1 MFPTLPLPAIINH
14 LLSQHSWAREKLM
27 AHAGKSVRI
36 DAAPFAITLL
46 VAASG
51 DVEAIPDPGKTD
63 VAFKLSLA
71 QLPLVLADPEQALK
85 SVHLEGD
92 AEFAQT
98 LDILMREV
106 RWDAE
111 EDLSRVI
118 GDVPAYR
125 AMQGVRAFNAW
136 GRDAAQRLAGN
147 SAAFLVD
154 EEPMLVRPR
163 MVEQFADEVAAARD
177 ACARLEKRIALIEA
191 RNQAASG
198 S

>member
-1 MFPTLPLPAIINH
+1 MQPLPAIINH
-14 LLSQHSWAREKLM
+14 LLSQHGWARDKLM
-27 AHAGKSVRI
+27 AHAGKSVRV
-36 DAAPFAITLL
+36 DAMPLAITLL
-46 VAASG
+46 VSASG
-51 DVEAIPDPGKTD
+51 SVEAIPDPGKTD

-71 QLPLVLADPEQALK
+71 QLPLMLTDPERALK
-85 SVHLEGD
+85 SVHLTGD

-98 LDILMREV
+98 LGTLMREL

-111 EDLSRVI
+111 EDLSRLI

-125 AMQGVRAFNAW
+125 AMQGARAFSAW

-154 EEPMLVRPR
+154 EEPMLVRQR

-177 ACARLEKRIALIEA
+177 ACARVEKRIELLEA
-191 RNQAASG
+191 RKKAASG
-198 S
+198 R

>member
-1 MFPTLPLPAIINH
+1 MQPFAAIINH
-14 LLSQHSWAREKLM
+14 LLSQHSWARDQLM

-36 DAAPFAITLL
+36 DAVPLVITLL
-46 VAASG
+46 VTASG
-51 DVEAIPDPGKTD
+51 EVEAIPESGKND

-71 QLPLVLADPEQALK
+71 QLPLMLADPERALK

-98 LDILMREV
+98 LGMLMREV

-125 AMQGVRAFNAW
+125 AMQGARAFNAW

-177 ACARLEKRIALIEA
+177 ACARLEKRIDLIEA
-191 RNQAASG
+191 RNKTATG

>member
-1 MFPTLPLPAIINH
+1 MQPIAAIINH
-14 LLSQHSWAREKLM
+14 LLSQHGWARDKLM
-27 AHAGKSVRI
+27 AHAGKSLRI
-36 DAAPFAITLL
+36 DAIPLVITLL
-46 VAASG
+46 VTASG
-51 DVEAIPDPGKTD
+51 EVEAIPESAKSD

-71 QLPLVLADPEQALK
+71 QLPLMLADPERALK

-98 LDILMREV
+98 LGMLMREL

-111 EDLSRVI
+111 EDLSRAI

-125 AMQGVRAFNAW
+125 AMQGARAFNAW

-154 EEPMLVRPR
+154 EEPMLVRHR

-177 ACARLEKRIALIEA
+177 ACARLEKRIDLIEA
-191 RNQAASG
+191 RTKPATG

>member
-1 MFPTLPLPAIINH
+1 MQPLPAILNH
-14 LLSQHSWAREKLM
+14 LLSQHSWARDKLM
-27 AHAGKSVRI
+27 AHAGKSVR
-36 DAAPFAITLL
+36 
-46 VAASG
+46 
-51 DVEAIPDPGKTD
+51 VEAIPFVFTLVVTPSGTVETIADPGQTD
-63 VAFKLSLA
+63 VAFKLSVV
-71 QLPLVLADPEQALK
+71 QLPLMLADPDRALK

-98 LDILMREV
+98 LGMLMREV

-125 AMQGVRAFNAW
+125 AMQGARAFNAW

-154 EEPMLVRPR
+154 EEPMLVRSR

-177 ACARLEKRIALIEA
+177 ACARLEKRIELIEA
-191 RNQAASG
+191 RNKASSG

>member
-1 MFPTLPLPAIINH
+1 MLPLPAIINH
-14 LLSQHSWAREKLM
+14 LLSQHNWAREKLT

-36 DAAPFAITLL
+36 DAAPFSFTLL

-51 DVEAIPDPGKTD
+51 TVEAIPDTGTAD
-63 VAFKLSLA
+63 VAFKLRLA
-71 QLPLVLADPEQALK
+71 QLPLMLADPERALK

-98 LDILMREV
+98 LGVLMREV

-125 AMQGVRAFNAW
+125 AMQRVRAFDAW

-154 EEPMLVRPR
+154 EEPMLVRQR
-163 MVEQFADEVAAARD
+163 MLEKFADEVAEARD
-177 ACARLEKRIALIEA
+177 ASARLEKRIELIEA
-191 RNQAASG
+191 RNRAAIG
-198 S
+198 G

>member
-1 MFPTLPLPAIINH
+1 MLPLPAIINH
-14 LLSQHSWAREKLM
+14 LLSQHSGAREKLI
-27 AHAGKSVRI
+27 AHAGKIVRI
-36 DAAPFAITLL
+36 DAPPFSFTLA

-51 DVEAIPDPGKTD
+51 TVEAIPDPGKAD
-63 VAFKLSLA
+63 VAFKLRLA
-71 QLPLVLADPEQALK
+71 QLPLMLADPERALK

-98 LDILMREV
+98 LGVLMREV

-125 AMQGVRAFNAW
+125 AMQGVRAFDAW

-154 EEPMLVRPR
+154 EEPMLVRLR
-163 MVEQFADEVAAARD
+163 MFEKFADEVAEARD
-177 ACARLEKRIALIEA
+177 ASARLEKRIGLIEA
-191 RNQAASG
+191 RNRAASG
-198 S
+198 G